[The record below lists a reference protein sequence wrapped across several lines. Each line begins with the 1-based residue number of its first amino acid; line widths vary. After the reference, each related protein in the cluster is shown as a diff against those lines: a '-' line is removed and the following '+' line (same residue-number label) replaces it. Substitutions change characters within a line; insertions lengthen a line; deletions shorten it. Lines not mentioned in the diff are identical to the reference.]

1 MILDDLVAATSKRL
15 EVEKSQISPEKMKEM
30 ALEIRERELKDT
42 AGDASKD
49 KDFIFKRNLQGP
61 GIHFICE
68 VKKASPSK
76 GIIAEDFPYI
86 DIAKEYEKIGAD
98 AISVLTEP
106 DYFKGNIE
114 YIKDILDAGVT
125 TPLLRKDF
133 TIDEY
138 MIYQAKVYGASA
150 ILLICAILDD
160 ERLKAYHELAT
171 SLGLS
176 AIVETH
182 DEDEVKRALA
192 IGAEIVGVNNRNL
205 KDFTVDLGNSI
216 RLRKLVPQDK
226 IFVAE
231 SGIKTEEDMIKLRDA
246 GVNAVLIGETF
257 MRSDDKGGMIQR
269 LKRGI

>member
-1 MILDDLVAATSKRL
+1 MILDDLVAATKKRL
-15 EVEKSQISPEKMKEM
+15 DIEKSQISPEKMKEM
-30 ALEIRERELKDT
+30 ALEIRSRET
-42 AGDASKD
+42 GDKTGTGNSAT
-49 KDFIFKRNLQGP
+49 DFIFKRNLSGP

-86 DIAKEYEKIGAD
+86 DIAREYEKIGAD

-160 ERLKAYHELAT
+160 DKLKAYHELAS

-182 DEDEVKRALA
+182 DEEEVKRALDA
-192 IGAEIVGVNNRNL
+192 GAEIVGVNNRNL

-216 RLRKLVPQDK
+216 RLRKLVPSNK

-231 SGIKTEEDMIKLRDA
+231 SGIKTEEDMIKLKES
-246 GVNAVLIGETF
+246 GVNAVLIGETM
-257 MRSDDKGGMIQR
+257 MRANDKSGMIQR
-269 LKRGI
+269 LKGM